1 MDPLARFNAL
11 CCALSRRIAEW
22 PGEGDLD
29 DEIADGFRDEMD
41 WPWRKMTDA
50 ERQAA
55 GWDSVAIDDALFG
68 NTVE

>member
-1 MDPLARFNAL
+1 MINPLVAYNAL
-11 CCALSRRIAEW
+11 TCALAVRLEA
-22 PGEGDLD
+22 GDDYD
-29 DEIADGFRDEMD
+29 DETADGFRDEMD
-41 WPWRKMTDA
+41 WSWKAMTDA